1 MHPKHHRG
9 GITAGFPTALEFGVG
24 EGLGAKLLGSAS
36 PDGEPGENEEE
47 KCPPKWE
54 KELKTK
60 EQRGEKWVRIPTDG
74 VRHSRSPPEHHA
86 LVMATDP
93 LALMAFLPEGGTI
106 GTVTGAGVGQVE
118 GLRCP
123 PQPLGSPV
131 SMPTWRCTS
140 LGRWCAYCCWGG
152 IRMGARSF
160 GCFWD
165 GESFWVLVEV

>member
-1 MHPKHHRG
+1 MGSSQLWK
-9 GITAGFPTALEFGVG
+9 FGLG
-24 EGLGAKLLGSAS
+24 EGLGAKLLSSAS

-54 KELKTK
+54 KDLKTK
-60 EQRGEKWVRIPTDG
+60 EQRREKWVRIPSDG

-93 LALMAFLPEGGTI
+93 PALTAFLPEGGTI
-106 GTVTGAGVGQVE
+106 GAVTRASMGQVE

-131 SMPTWRCTS
+131 SMLTWRCTS
-140 LGRWCAYCCWGG
+140 HGSAVWVLLLGGG
-152 IRMGARSF
+152 IRMGVRSF